1 MRKLVIICILSF
13 VVLVS
18 VSYTKESLRD
28 VYSRPSSQWP
38 APTIDNGVE
47 WKELGILPASP
58 LENKKDSLKDIIELG
73 KSLFFDTRLSGS
85 GKISCASCHDPKLN
99 WTDGKEKSIGHEGTI
114 NKRNS
119 PTIQNT
125 WFYNKLFGMAGAVA

>member
-47 WKELGILPASP
+47 
-58 LENKKDSLKDIIELG
+58 
-73 KSLFFDTRLSGS
+73 
-85 GKISCASCHDPKLN
+85 
-99 WTDGKEKSIGHEGTI
+99 
-114 NKRNS
+114 
-119 PTIQNT
+119 
-125 WFYNKLFGMAGAVA
+125 